1 MDTNSKFISY
11 IFEIHLVKRE
21 TKAEKEKDGLDSTWS
36 FKLISQP
43 ALLVLKFNFKLN
55 LVK

>member
-11 IFEIHLVKRE
+11 VFEIHLVKRE